1 MKNVA
6 SSPSRVT
13 LAMSPTPEDLDA
25 QIAHRIELDEVMMD
39 GALALERTIDLLP
52 SEQLEVVLRPKKLAS
67 SSCQNNRRRLS
78 RSVRWNASWKARMV
92 AAEHAAP
99 STSLPPP
106 GELGEDEAR
115 HVGYVRRLHAGEV
128 VAR

>member
-1 MKNVA
+1 MKNAA

-52 SEQLEVVLRPKKLAS
+52 SKQLEGPACEEVGVVIVPEQPA
-67 SSCQNNRRRLS
+67 QA
-78 RSVRWNASWKARMV
+78 V
-92 AAEHAAP
+92 
-99 STSLPPP
+99 
-106 GELGEDEAR
+106 
-115 HVGYVRRLHAGEV
+115 
-128 VAR
+128 